1 MDEKFG
7 LISQIRRA
15 VVSILSNCE
24 LETQIMLA
32 CDLEYIDNDLV
43 KPIMDKIEKIERIPK
58 ALIKSLENKPLS
70 KIPLSFAGNP
80 RILES

>member
-1 MDEKFG
+1 M
-7 LISQIRRA
+7 
-15 VVSILSNCE
+15 SILSNCE